1 MCKEIILDVH
11 EMQSPEPMEAVMKGL
26 ENLQQGEYL
35 KMLHRMQPFPLY
47 DILLE
52 NGFRYKVTDGEFGFD
67 IYMWF
72 AKDKKTGELIKSLI

>member
-11 EMQSPEPMEAVMKGL
+11 EMQSPEPMEVVMKGL
-26 ENLQQGEYL
+26 DDLQQGEYL

-72 AKDKKTGELIKSLI
+72 AKDKRTGELIKKLI

>member
-11 EMQSPEPMEAVMKGL
+11 EMQSPEPMEVVMKGL
-26 ENLQQGEYL
+26 ESLQQGEYL

-67 IYMWF
+67 IYMWL